1 MPTYAYRCTACGTEF
16 DIYQR
21 FDEDALTEC
30 PTCGAA
36 LRKLFSP
43 TGIVFKGSGFYRTD
57 SRAAKGS
64 SGATGKESSGGA
76 SKRPSSGGKAS
87 PAAKAS

>member
-43 TGIVFKGSGFYRTD
+43 TGIVFTD

-64 SGATGKESSGGA
+64 SGATGKESSGAA